1 MADNSLFFIVGGT
14 GTQGGFTARHLLKG
28 GARVRALVR
37 NPSAEKA
44 QQLASLGAELVEGDL
59 NDAEALI
66 PVLEGVTGLFSVLRP
81 DDGTDS
87 ELRQGLGLVAAAK
100 RAGVPQVVHSSVC
113 QVDEREDFPGW
124 ASGRWSQKYWDDK
137 WAVEEAVRGAGF
149 DRWTI
154 LRPSFILQNLLPPKA
169 AVLYPQLAQGELVA
183 PINAD
188 APVQL
193 IAGEDIGRF
202 GAAAL
207 LHPARFAG
215 ETIELSAETMTIGQM
230 AATLGKALNLDIR
243 AKSVRPEEALAAG
256 MPAPWVRSQEWINEA
271 GYNVDESL
279 LPAYGVPLM
288 SFASWIS
295 AHRDEF
301 AVRSFAPT
309 G

>member
-1 MADNSLFFIVGGT
+1 MVESSLFFVVGGT
-14 GTQGGFTARHLLKG
+14 GTQGGFTARHLLQA

-37 NPSAEKA
+37 DPLSEKA
-44 QQLASLGAELVEGDL
+44 RLLESLGAELVQGDL
-59 NDAEALI
+59 NDAEALL
-66 PVLEGVTGLFSVLRP
+66 PALEGVAGVFSVLRP

-100 RAGVPQVVHSSVC
+100 RAGVPHFVHSSVC

-124 ASGRWSQKYWDDK
+124 ASGRWSQKYWNDK
-137 WAVEEAVRGAGF
+137 WAIEEAVRGADF
-149 DRWTI
+149 ARWTI

-169 AVLYPQLAQGELVA
+169 MVLYPQLSRGELLA
-183 PINAD
+183 PIDAD
-188 APVQL
+188 APVQV

-207 LHPARFAG
+207 LDPARFDG
-215 ETIELSAETMTIGQM
+215 ETIELSAGTMTIGEM
-230 AATLGKALNLDIR
+230 AATLSETLNLD
-243 AKSVRPEEALAAG
+243 VRPNSVSADEALAAG

-279 LPAYGVPLM
+279 LPEYGVPLT

-301 AVRSFAPT
+301 AIKSFAPT
-309 G
+309 D

>member
-1 MADNSLFFIVGGT
+1 MADNSLFFVVGGT
-14 GTQGGFTARHLLKG
+14 GTQGGFTARHLLKA

-59 NDAEALI
+59 NEARAL
-66 PVLEGVTGLFSVLRP
+66 VTALEGVAGVFSVLRP

-87 ELRQGLGLVAAAK
+87 ELRHGSGLVAAAK
-100 RAGVPQVVHSSVC
+100 QAGVPHFVHSSVC
-113 QVDEREDFPGW
+113 QVDEREAFPGW
-124 ASGRWSQKYWDDK
+124 ASGRWNQKYWADK
-137 WAVEEAVRGAGF
+137 WAIEEAVRDAGF
-149 DRWTI
+149 PRWTI

-169 AVLYPQLAQGELVA
+169 AVLYPQLARGELLA

-188 APVQL
+188 AAVQL

-207 LHPARFAG
+207 LDPARFDR
-215 ETIELSAETMTIGQM
+215 ETIELSAETMTIAEM
-230 AATLGKALNLDIR
+230 AATLGKALDLEVR
-243 AKSVRPEEALAAG
+243 AKSVGPDEALAAG

-288 SFASWIS
+288 SFAAWIS

-301 AVRSFAPT
+301 TIRSFAPSD
-309 G
+309 

>member
-1 MADNSLFFIVGGT
+1 MTDSSLFLVVGGT
-14 GTQGGFTARHLLKG
+14 GTQGGFTARHLLKA

-44 QQLASLGAELVEGDL
+44 RQLASLGAELVEGDL
-59 NDAEALI
+59 DDAGSLLPALK
-66 PVLEGVTGLFSVLRP
+66 GVAGVFSVQRP
-81 DDGTDS
+81 DDGSDS
-87 ELRQGLGLVAAAK
+87 ELRHGLGLVETAK
-100 RAGVPQVVHSSVC
+100 QAGVRHFVHSSVC

-124 ASGRWSQKYWDDK
+124 DTGRWNQKYWTDK
-137 WAVEEAVRGAGF
+137 WAVEEAVRHAGF
-149 DRWTI
+149 AHWTI

-169 AVLYPQLAQGELVA
+169 SVLYPQLDRGELLA
-183 PINAD
+183 PIAAD
-188 APVQL
+188 AAVQL

-202 GAAAL
+202 GSAAL
-207 LHPARFAG
+207 LDPARFDR
-215 ETIELSAETMTIGQM
+215 ETIELSAETMTIGEM
-230 AATLGKALNLDIR
+230 AATLGETLELDVR
-243 AKSVRPEEALAAG
+243 ARSVGPDEALAAG

-271 GYNVDESL
+271 GYHVDEAL

-301 AVRSFAPT
+301 AIRSFSAS

>member
-1 MADNSLFFIVGGT
+1 MTQNSVFFVVGGT
-14 GTQGGFTARHLLKG
+14 GTQGGFTARHLLKA

-59 NDAEALI
+59 NDAAALL
-66 PVLEGVTGLFSVLRP
+66 PALEGVAGVFSVQRP
-81 DDGTDS
+81 DDGSDS
-87 ELRQGLGLVAAAK
+87 ELRHGLGLVEVAK
-100 RAGVPQVVHSSVC
+100 RAGIPHFVHSSVC
-113 QVDEREDFPGW
+113 QVDEREGFPGW
-124 ASGRWSQKYWDDK
+124 HSGRWNQKYWTDK
-137 WAVEEAVRGAGF
+137 WAIEEAVRNAGF
-149 DRWTI
+149 ARWTI

-169 AVLYPQLAQGELVA
+169 SVLYPQLADGELLA
-183 PINAD
+183 PIEAG
-188 APVQL
+188 AAVQL

-207 LHPARFAG
+207 LDPERFNRQ
-215 ETIELSAETMTIGQM
+215 TIELSAETTTISEM
-230 AATLGKALNLDIR
+230 AATLGKTLDLEVR
-243 AKSVRPEEALAAG
+243 AKSVGPDEALAAG

-271 GYNVDESL
+271 GYHVDESL

-301 AVRSFAPT
+301 AIRSSSPS